1 MSEAHAIPPGRAEP
15 SGIGGWLILPIL
27 GLFVAP
33 LRMLTLMR
41 DYDGISDALPL
52 LGTAQA
58 AFVVVEIGINLLLL
72 GVAPIVL
79 LVLLFKQLKLFP
91 KMYIVWA
98 IAGVVFQ
105 IVDVTAAGVLFQD
118 VFGENGVALLDPE
131 TVREILRSLFTAVIW
146 APYMAASR
154 RVRNTFV
161 N

>member
-1 MSEAHAIPPGRAEP
+1 
-15 SGIGGWLILPIL
+15 
-27 GLFVAP
+27 
-33 LRMLTLMR
+33 
-41 DYDGISDALPL
+41 
-52 LGTAQA
+52 
-58 AFVVVEIGINLLLL
+58 
-72 GVAPIVL
+72 
-79 LVLLFKQLKLFP
+79 
-91 KMYIVWA
+91 
-98 IAGVVFQ
+98 VFQ